1 MDNSMIN
8 KILRRPIVTEKMT
21 IMKDK
26 KKRNGEP
33 LNQYAFE
40 VSKDSNKIEIK
51 VAVEKKFN
59 VKVDSVRTSNVMGK
73 SKVRYTKG
81 GVNYGRGRNWKKA
94 VITLAKDN
102 KIEFVEGA

>member
-1 MDNSMIN
+1 MDQSMIN

-40 VSKDSNKIEIK
+40 VSKDCNKIEIK
-51 VAVEKKFN
+51 AAVEKKFN
-59 VKVDSVRTSNVMGK
+59 VKVDSVRTSNVTGK

-81 GVNYGRGRNWKKA
+81 GVNYGRSRSWKKA